1 MNVQLFYMQ
10 EFKYLETYGFL
21 LFDIQ
26 RMIIEQ
32 FSVFYNAAVVSYFR
46 KQTLWVD

>member
-26 RMIIEQ
+26 KTIIEQ
-32 FSVFYNAAVVSYFR
+32 FSVFYKAVVSCFR